1 MTERQFGV
9 DVQVRAEQVRAKTT
23 RRFLLEAAARL
34 FDERG
39 YVGTSISDISTQSG
53 RTSGAIYFH
62 YSSKENLALAIVQ
75 EHFAA
80 WPALIGRY
88 RTADFP
94 ALERL
99 VALSF
104 DVARAFRDDV
114 VIRAGSRLWAERSA
128 IDVTLPRPFVGWLET
143 VTRLL
148 EEAREEGA
156 LAEGIA
162 PDMAAHG
169 LVCAF
174 FGLHTVS
181 DALEGRR
188 QIEEGLHDLWLLL
201 LTALQPECDA
211 PALIARARA
220 QGERMRQAES
230 AEESGTKAEGKA
242 PRKRKATATAKG
254 TAATKSTP
262 AGKTTG
268 RGKAPKG
275 DGRRGALG
283 PV

>member
-1 MTERQFGV
+1 M
-9 DVQVRAEQVRAKTT
+9 QVRAEQVRAKAT
-23 RRFLLEAAARL
+23 RRFLLEAAAHL

-62 YSSKENLALAIVQ
+62 YASKENLALAIVE

-80 WPALIGRY
+80 WPELIGRY
-88 RTADFP
+88 RTAGFP

-143 VTRLL
+143 VTGLL

-162 PDMAAHG
+162 PEMAAHG

-201 LTALQPECDA
+201 LTALRPGCDA
-211 PALIARARA
+211 RALITRAREH
-220 QGERMRQAES
+220 GERMREAAAEKERG
-230 AEESGTKAEGKA
+230 AKGEGRT
-242 PRKRKATATAKG
+242 PRKRKAKGKAGRPKG
-254 TAATKSTP
+254 TAA
-262 AGKTTG
+262 GV
-268 RGKAPKG
+268 
-275 DGRRGALG
+275 G
-283 PV
+283 P

>member
-1 MTERQFGV
+1 M
-9 DVQVRAEQVRAKTT
+9 QVRAEQVRAKTT

-62 YSSKENLALAIVQ
+62 YASKENLALAIVQ

-80 WPALIGRY
+80 WPELIGRY
-88 RTADFP
+88 RSAEFP

-143 VTRLL
+143 VTGLL

-211 PALIARARA
+211 RALIGRARE
-220 QGERMRQAES
+220 QSERKRPAE
-230 AEESGTKAEGKA
+230 APVAVMEETPGKHPGKTKAAPPGTT
-242 PRKRKATATAKG
+242 PRKRKPAAK
-254 TAATKSTP
+254 SE
-262 AGKTTG
+262 
-268 RGKAPKG
+268 
-275 DGRRGALG
+275 GRRAALAAVPPGHRREGAG
-283 PV
+283 